1 MLENYEHYISRN
13 IKAYY
18 KRKIFSPAV
27 YLVLLL
33 AVWNIFSLTELLFPA
48 SLTSDATLDSMQRQ
62 EVKYINAELN
72 NLHFTGYTR
81 TFLGNTTGYYYYTL
95 RNDEYFFVLLS
106 PNTCEEGL
114 PVISKV
120 SVSAVIDTGS
130 STYQLLL
137 DNVAKDLNW
146 TATGIRSKVLPYYLS
161 EPDFNPIGNTLLF
174 GFIFITGIY
183 ALISLTLSILYIR
196 FPWLSPPCQ
205 DLELFGN
212 AKDLLEQ
219 AEEELATL
227 PQLATEDIFITE
239 HFFIFTSDYG
249 NAIIPIDQIIWI
261 YKYSTMHKLFWY
273 HFSIS
278 YTLHISASKY
288 LYLQCPKNIKS
299 DIDGIIDYLAEAN
312 HNILVGFSE
321 QNRLKAQ
328 EIQGAPLPI
337 EKVMNFLKKK
347 I

>member
-1 MLENYEHYISRN
+1 MLENYDHYISRN

-33 AVWNIFSLTELLFPA
+33 LAWNIFSLTDLLFPA
-48 SLTSDATLDSMQRQ
+48 TLTADSTLNSMQRN
-62 EVKYINAELN
+62 EVKYVNAQLTD
-72 NLHFTGYTR
+72 LHFTGYTR
-81 TFLGNTTGYYYYTL
+81 TFLGNTTGYYYYTV
-95 RNDEYFFVLLS
+95 RNDECFFVLLS
-106 PNTCEEGL
+106 PTTCEEGL
-114 PVISKV
+114 PVISDV
-120 SVSAVIDTGS
+120 YISAVLSDGS
-130 STYQLLL
+130 DTYQLLL

-146 TATGIRSKVLPYYLS
+146 TATGIRSKVSPYHLS

-174 GFIFITGIY
+174 SFIFITGIY
-183 ALISLTLSILYIR
+183 AFISLALSLLYICY
-196 FPWLSPPCQ
+196 PWLSPPCQ
-205 DLELFGN
+205 DLGLFGN

-261 YKYSTMHKLFWY
+261 YKYSTLHKFLWY

-278 YTLHISASKY
+278 YTLHISASRFF
-288 LYLQCPKNIKS
+288 YLQCPKNLKS
-299 DIDGIIDYLAEAN
+299 DIDGIIDYLSEAN

-321 QNRLKAQ
+321 KNRLKAQ
-328 EIQGAPLPI
+328 EIQGTPLLI
-337 EKVMNFLKKK
+337 EKIMNFLKKK

>member
-33 AVWNIFSLTELLFPA
+33 VVWNIFSLTELLFPA
-48 SLTSDATLDSMQRQ
+48 SLASDATLDSMQRQ
-62 EVKYINAELN
+62 EVKYINAELH

-95 RNDEYFFVLLS
+95 RNDECFFVLLS

-114 PVISKV
+114 PVIPKITV
-120 SVSAVIDTGS
+120 STVIDTGS
-130 STYQLLL
+130 TTYQLLL

-174 GFIFITGIY
+174 SFIFITGIY
-183 ALISLTLSILYIR
+183 AMISLTLSILYIR

-205 DLELFGN
+205 DLGLFGN

-278 YTLHISASKY
+278 YTLHISASKH

-312 HNILVGFSE
+312 HTILVGFSE
-321 QNRLKAQ
+321 KNRLKAQ

-337 EKVMNFLKKK
+337 EKIMNFLKKK